1 MTPIRKTLALMT
13 IATSS
18 VLGFSIHPT
27 PEVCCDSKFYTSA
40 SEAKQLVKD
49 LKAGKVD
56 GNHHWFEN
64 GDTIWESSG
73 DTFSGTDRA
82 DRLQAIIDKC
92 TSDDGKS
99 VAGHDCLYDSNA
111 STNSMCL
118 YKGPQSGCDFGDNC
132 LNLHFNESK
141 CLYW

>member
-1 MTPIRKTLALMT
+1 MTPIRKTFTLLAIT
-13 IATSS
+13 TTS
-18 VLGFSIHPT
+18 VLAFDIHPP

-49 LKAGKVD
+49 LRAGKVD
-56 GNHHWFEN
+56 GDHHWFEN

-92 TSDDGKS
+92 TSDDVCVCTRDHSQAVILATTVLTFTLTK
-99 VAGHDCLYDSNA
+99 ANA
-111 STNSMCL
+111 YTGRHIHGTVFSM
-118 YKGPQSGCDFGDNC
+118 
-132 LNLHFNESK
+132 
-141 CLYW
+141 

>member
-1 MTPIRKTLALMT
+1 MT
-13 IATSS
+13 IAISS
-18 VLGFSIHPT
+18 VLAFDIHGT
-27 PEVCCDSKFYTSA
+27 PEVCCDTKYYTLA

-56 GNHHWFEN
+56 GEHHWFEN

-73 DTFSGTDRA
+73 ATFSGKERA
-82 DRLQAIIDKC
+82 DRLQKIIDKC
-92 TSDDGKS
+92 TTDDGIS

-118 YKGPQSGCDFGDNC
+118 YKGPQAGCDFGNNC
-132 LNLHFNESK
+132 LDLHWNKSK
-141 CLYW
+141 CHFPISQGFIMIS